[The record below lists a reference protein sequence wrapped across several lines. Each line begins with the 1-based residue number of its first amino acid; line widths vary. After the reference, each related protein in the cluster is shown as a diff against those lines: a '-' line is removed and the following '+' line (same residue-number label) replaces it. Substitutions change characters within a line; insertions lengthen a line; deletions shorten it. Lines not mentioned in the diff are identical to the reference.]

1 LNFRPIL
8 DVLLSAVLFGLSAPL
23 SKLLLRDADAL
34 VLAGLLYLGAF
45 LGLTLTASARRLLRR
60 GPEAISPALT
70 GRDIPWLAGAILC
83 GGIIGPIALLLGLQ
97 RMSGFGASLLLNLEG
112 LMTALVAVSF
122 FGEHAG
128 RRLWL
133 ALLAMTGAGIFLT
146 WDAGTGSFAWSGA
159 LLILLAM
166 AAWGADNNFTRAI
179 ADKDANRIARTKG
192 LAAGLFSLV
201 LALALGHPLPSWGT
215 AAAGLLLGAFSYG
228 LSLVLYIRG
237 LAGLGAFRAGAFFSV
252 GPFIGA
258 GASILILGESPG
270 WSMAPG
276 TLFMAAGVLVI
287 LLERHAHGHRHSR
300 FTHSHPHGHADGHH
314 SHVHDNPSPGPHAH
328 EHVHEAMDHSHPH
341 RPDIHHRH
349 GHRRPPGG

>member
-1 LNFRPIL
+1 MSKRPIL
-8 DVLLSAVLFGLSAPL
+8 NVLLAAALFGLSAPL
-23 SKLLLRDADAL
+23 SKRLLREADPL

-45 LGLTLTASARRLLRR
+45 LGLTFTASARRLLHP
-60 GPEAISPALT
+60 GPLPKSTALT
-70 GRDIPWLAGAILC
+70 RRDIPWLAGAVLC

-97 RMSGFGASLLLNLEG
+97 RMSGFAASLLLNLEG
-112 LMTALVAVSF
+112 VMTALVAVSF
-122 FGEHAG
+122 FGEYAG

-133 ALLAMTGAGIFLT
+133 ALGAMTGAGIFLT
-146 WDAGTGSFAWSGA
+146 WDPVTGSFAWSGA

-179 ADKDANRIARTKG
+179 ADKDAGRIARAKG

-201 LALALGHPLPSWGT
+201 LGLALGRPLPGWGT

-228 LSLVLYIRG
+228 FSLVLYIRG

-258 GASILILGESPG
+258 AASMLILSESPR

-276 TLFMAAGVLVI
+276 TFLMAAGVLVI
-287 LLERHAHGHRHSR
+287 LLEQHAHGHRHAR
-300 FTHSHPHGHADGHH
+300 LVHAHPHGHADGHH
-314 SHVHDNPSPGPHAH
+314 THVHDGPFPGPHAH
-328 EHVHEAMDHSHPH
+328 EHVHEEMDHSHPH
-341 RPDIHHRH
+341 WPDIHHRH
-349 GHRRPPGG
+349 GH